1 MSELLESLSS
11 IFDAE
16 ALSRT
21 AKALDADPSAVSKA
35 VGALG
40 PMLLG
45 GMVKLSSAPEGAT
58 ALLKMLPQGGDSLFG
73 NFGNMLSGLLG
84 GGSRTR
90 TGDSVVNQLLGSGS
104 NAMAASLSRSLGFN
118 VAPLLGV
125 VVPAL
130 LGAVSNVMKKQ
141 NVDAGGLV
149 SLLSREHKTIAADP
163 SNAATMALADAATD
177 AGDNA
182 AVAIAA
188 YGADWT
194 SVSLAP
200 VAATMLVAGSDLSGP
215 LGAMKEVKAAGVVLL
230 AASKAAAPASVISAA
245 FGGGL
250 SADMVGK
257 LQELSPT
264 RGRLMDTIVAGERA
278 VAANSP
284 GDVVA
289 YTDTILKTAQAT
301 AEAAKDGGFL
311 GIGGTLVSVDEQVA
325 LDAIKTALS

>member
-11 IFDAE
+11 IFDADTV
-16 ALSRT
+16 SRT

-58 ALLKMLPQGGDSLFG
+58 ALMKMLPKGGDSMLG
-73 NFGNMLSGLLG
+73 NFGSMFSGLLG
-84 GGSRTR
+84 GDSRTR

-130 LGAVSNVMKKQ
+130 LGAVSTVMKKQ

-149 SLLSREHKTIAADP
+149 SLLSSEHKAIAADP
-163 SNAATMALADAATD
+163 SNAATMALANAAID
-177 AGDNA
+177 AGDTA
-182 AVAIAA
+182 AAAIAM
-188 YGADWT
+188 YGNDWT
-194 SVSLAP
+194 NVSLAP
-200 VAATMLVAGSDLSGP
+200 AAATMLVAGSDLSGP
-215 LGAMKEVKAAGVVLL
+215 LGAIKEVKAAGAVLL

-250 SADMVGK
+250 SAEMVGK
-257 LQELSPT
+257 LHELSLT
-264 RGRLMDTIVAGERA
+264 KERLMDIIVTGARA

-284 GDVVA
+284 ADAVS
-289 YTDTILKTAQAT
+289 YKYTILKTAQAT

-311 GIGGTLVSVDEQVA
+311 GIGGTLVSADEQAA